1 MIGRDVPYAFSHRH
15 YSHLLA
21 AYPLYLINKE
31 NPEEYDLI
39 EKSLLYWQGKSGAH
53 QGYSCTGASSISSA
67 LGKGNEALTY
77 LDKLFTKFL
86 SVNTLYRESGP
97 VIETPLS
104 AAQSIHDMLL
114 QSWGGKLRIFSAVPD
129 SWKDIAYKDF
139 RAEGA
144 FLITASRKNGKT
156 EFITIKSLA
165 GEPCI
170 VVTDISSPV
179 FKGKRQFAAT
189 ALSES
194 MYKIDLQK
202 GEEVIIYSKGT
213 QPDFTIRPVNNS
225 RTNCFGKKKQS

>member
-1 MIGRDVPYAFSHRH
+1 MRCH
-15 YSHLLA
+15 Y
-21 AYPLYLINKE
+21 
-31 NPEEYDLI
+31 
-39 EKSLLYWQGKSGAH
+39 
-53 QGYSCTGASSISSA
+53 
-67 LGKGNEALTY
+67 
-77 LDKLFTKFL
+77 
-86 SVNTLYRESGP
+86 
-97 VIETPLS
+97 
-104 AAQSIHDMLL
+104 
-114 QSWGGKLRIFSAVPD
+114 IFNNL
-129 SWKDIAYKDF
+129 KTYKDF